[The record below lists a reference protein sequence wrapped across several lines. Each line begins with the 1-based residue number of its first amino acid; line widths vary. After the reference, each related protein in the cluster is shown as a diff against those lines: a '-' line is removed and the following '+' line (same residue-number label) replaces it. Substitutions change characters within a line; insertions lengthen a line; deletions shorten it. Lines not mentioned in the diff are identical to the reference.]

1 MTVKYQIDINNITKT
16 LNGLFRTFEDKDGM
30 LFIPAIADN
39 TDYQQF
45 KKDIQNGV
53 VLNNAEGNPI
63 TGDALTTF
71 LATLP

>member
-1 MTVKYQIDINNITKT
+1 MFGQ
-16 LNGLFRTFEDKDGM
+16 M
-30 LFIPAIADN
+30 FILHLQKQSHIPVSSDN

-53 VLNNAEGNPI
+53 VLNDAEGNPI
-63 TGDALTTF
+63 TGSALTTF

>member
-1 MTVKYQIDINNITKT
+1 MYSLLTIDPLTQRIPNMVKRIADNA
-16 LNGLFRTFEDKDGM
+16 
-30 LFIPAIADN
+30 FIPFVSDN

-63 TGDALTTF
+63 TGSALTTF
-71 LATLP
+71 METLP

>member
-1 MTVKYQIDINNITKT
+1 VSYQLQTPIISGQNINTVLRIANN
-16 LNGLFRTFEDKDGM
+16 LY
-30 LFIPAIADN
+30 IPLTPDN

-53 VLNNAEGNPI
+53 VLNDVDGNPI
-63 TGDALTTF
+63 TGDALKTF

>member
-1 MTVKYQIDINNITKT
+1 MYKFKNDEHGQKT
-16 LNGLFRTFEDKDGM
+16 FIKENGTIVISFCEN
-30 LFIPAIADN
+30 PDN

-53 VLNNAEGNPI
+53 VLNDAEGNPI
-63 TGDALTTF
+63 TGSALTTF

>member
-1 MTVKYQIDINNITKT
+1 MYQLRAPIEGSTIISIVVR
-16 LNGLFRTFEDKDGM
+16 LNDFGA
-30 LFIPAIADN
+30 IPFAPDN

-53 VLNNAEGNPI
+53 QLNDAEGNPI
-63 TGDALTTF
+63 TGSALTTF